1 MMLCTYR
8 ILGLSDDL
16 NLSAPGI
23 YKPLLGSWHTT
34 QHWRRGTICLTRT
47 NSVLLPE
54 KGTSWSLYIEKLNF
68 HFEAHGITD
77 DAKKRAVLLGVWGS
91 STYSLIRS
99 VISPKPP
106 NELSYEEITVAMRQ
120 YFNPAPSEIVERF
133 RFYKRDQRPNESIA
147 DFVAE
152 LRRLSEHCNFG
163 NGLDT
168 ALRDRF
174 VCGIA
179 DEGLQ
184 RRLLAEQ
191 VPTFDVAL
199 REALATETARLQ
211 ALEIRTGGCTED
223 VQHVRMKSRQQKST
237 DKATGSRQ
245 RTEFSAKC
253 YRCGGAHDAQACRF
267 INERCRYCQRMGH
280 IERLRTFFSWTL
292 NCLAAAQLLVA
303 WAAAMM
309 LCTYRILGLSDD
321 LNLSAP
327 GIYKPGT
334 SWSLYIEKL
343 NFHFEA
349 HGITDDAKKRA
360 VLLGVWG
367 SSTYSLIRSVIS
379 PKPPNELSYEEIT
392 VAMRQYFNPAPSE
405 IVERFRFYK
414 RDQRPNESIADFV
427 AKLR

>member
-1 MMLCTYR
+1 M
-8 ILGLSDDL
+8 
-16 NLSAPGI
+16 
-23 YKPLLGSWHTT
+23 K
-34 QHWRRGTICLTRT
+34 
-47 NSVLLPE
+47 
-54 KGTSWSLYIEKLNF
+54 
-68 HFEAHGITD
+68 FEN
-77 DAKKRAVLLGVWGS
+77 AVTKS
-91 STYSLIRS
+91 FIFNY
-99 VISPKPP
+99 
-106 NELSYEEITVAMRQ
+106 ELSYEKITVAMRQ

-267 INERCRYCQRMGH
+267 INERCRVPNRWKESSKQKKDPRPCSVACCYRAARNTLFQDMRRH
-280 IERLRTFFSWTL
+280 VFAEHSDIE
-292 NCLAAAQLLVA
+292 CE
-303 WAAAMM
+303 
-309 LCTYRILGLSDD
+309 
-321 LNLSAP
+321 
-327 GIYKPGT
+327 KP
-334 SWSLYIEKL
+334 
-343 NFHFEA
+343 
-349 HGITDDAKKRA
+349 
-360 VLLGVWG
+360 
-367 SSTYSLIRSVIS
+367 SSG
-379 PKPPNELSYEEIT
+379 
-392 VAMRQYFNPAPSE
+392 
-405 IVERFRFYK
+405 
-414 RDQRPNESIADFV
+414 
-427 AKLR
+427 